1 MYKIF
6 LSKEAVKFLVNLDR
20 ENEKAIRDRIKKL
33 EKNIYGQ

>member
-33 EKNIYGQ
+33 SE